1 MELEYGSLV
10 VNKRGIIGRI
20 SGHPTP
26 QGEVVVMRARE
37 HYPISYCKLAELR
50 LATLDDARKDYARTT
65 NKASKRTIK
74 FWTLQMIEKQ
84 NAQNAQN
91 AQQEMEA

>member
-50 LATLDDARKDYARTT
+50 LATLDDARKDYARTV
-65 NKASKRTIK
+65 NKVSRRTIK
-74 FWTLQMIEKQ
+74 LWALREFQKQ
-84 NAQNAQN
+84 NTQP
-91 AQQEMEA
+91 AQQEMTT

>member
-1 MELEYGSLV
+1 MSLEYGSLV
-10 VNKRGIIGRI
+10 VNKRGIICRI

-50 LATLDDARKDYARTT
+50 LATLDDARKDYARTA

-74 FWTLQMIEKQ
+74 LWALREFQKQ
-84 NAQNAQN
+84 TTQP
-91 AQQEMEA
+91 AQQDMIT

>member
-37 HYPISYCKLAELR
+37 HYPIRYHKLAELR

-74 FWTLQMIEKQ
+74 LWALREFQKQ
-84 NAQNAQN
+84 TTQP
-91 AQQEMEA
+91 AQQDMIA

>member
-20 SGHPTP
+20 CGHPTP
-26 QGEVVVMRARE
+26 QGEAAVMHARE
-37 HYPISYCKLAELR
+37 HYPIKYHKIAELR
-50 LATLDDARKDYARTT
+50 LATLDDARKDYARTV

-74 FWTLQMIEKQ
+74 LWALREFQKQ
-84 NAQNAQN
+84 NTQP